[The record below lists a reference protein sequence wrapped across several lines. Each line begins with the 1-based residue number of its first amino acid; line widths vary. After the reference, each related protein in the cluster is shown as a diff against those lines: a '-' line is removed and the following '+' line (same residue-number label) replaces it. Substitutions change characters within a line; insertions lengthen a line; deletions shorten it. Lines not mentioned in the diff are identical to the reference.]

1 MRRMEQTP
9 STIEQK
15 PEDTVTLK
23 RSHFYAVLVVFAFT
37 VGLLFGYAL
46 WGRTARSPLVVQ
58 VPPTAQV
65 VAAAT
70 VTQGGEEAQTADPA
84 SEEAAQANYTRYD
97 IPTEGYPSL
106 GPSDAEIVI
115 VEFSDYQ

>member
-1 MRRMEQTP
+1 MEQTP

-23 RSHFYAVLVVFAFT
+23 RGHFYAVMVVFAFT
-37 VGLLFGYAL
+37 VGLLFGYVL
-46 WGRTARSPLVVQ
+46 WGRTPQSVLVAQ
-58 VPPTAQV
+58 APPAAQQAG
-65 VAAAT
+65 AAAP
-70 VTQGGEEAQTADPA
+70 QGGGEAQTADPA
-84 SEEAAQANYTRYD
+84 PEEAAQANFTRYD